1 MGLGL
6 YVQCRPG
13 RGLSPYQAASWS
25 IQPFSHNTHGPKMSG
40 AMTLLRADGS
50 PSNTHAKFHLDPSNC
65 LATIHRHRETGHDTT
80 DKLERPN
87 SEPFYKRSPKNWV
100 KTNIEFLGCI
110 ATYIR
115 RCGLLLQTQYCVT
128 YQSVTV
134 VSPAKM
140 AKPIDM
146 PFGLRTAWPIPC
158 ITSLH
163 GVRPHPLWETAILR
177 KRASVRSRCKV

>member
-1 MGLGL
+1 
-6 YVQCRPG
+6 
-13 RGLSPYQAASWS
+13 
-25 IQPFSHNTHGPKMSG
+25 
-40 AMTLLRADGS
+40 MTLLRGDGS

-110 ATYIR
+110 ATYIC

-134 VSPAKM
+134 VSPAKT

-146 PFGLRTAWPIPC
+146 PFGLRTAWAYTMYYIITWGPS
-158 ITSLH
+158 TSLMRNRNFKGE
-163 GVRPHPLWETAILR
+163 GVRPVPL
-177 KRASVRSRCKV
+177 